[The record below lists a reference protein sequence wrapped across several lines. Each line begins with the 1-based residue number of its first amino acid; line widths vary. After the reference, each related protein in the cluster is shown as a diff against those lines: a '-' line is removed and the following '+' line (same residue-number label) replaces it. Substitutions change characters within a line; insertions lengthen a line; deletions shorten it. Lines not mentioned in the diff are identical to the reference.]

1 MAQRDP
7 VKPVLWERLQPRKG
21 LAPGP
26 AGSPPRRFAARPL
39 LQSNQR
45 RMAGFTLLEL
55 LIAIAIFALLGL
67 ATYRMLDSVLSVDA
81 ATRSHEQQLRELVRA
96 MAAFERDVLQ
106 VAVRPIRDAFGDPQ
120 PALHGDLGDASALEL
135 TRAGWRNPLGQP
147 RAELQRVRWQL
158 SGEQWQRRYWRVLDR
173 AQDSQPQLQQ
183 ALDGV
188 QALSLRYLDDE
199 GQWHT
204 DWPPANAS
212 GDERL
217 TALPRALELRLEHR
231 RYGELRRLLRLPDA
245 PPEQAPG
252 ANDANDGTPE
262 EPQP

>member
-1 MAQRDP
+1 MKRGG
-7 VKPVLWERLQPRKG
+7 KILWERLQPRMAA
-21 LAPGP
+21 APISPDARAGRP
-26 AGSPPRRFAARPL
+26 AGRTAR
-39 LQSNQR
+39 
-45 RMAGFTLLEL
+45 GFTLLEL
-55 LIAIAIFALLGL
+55 LIAIAIFAILGL
-67 ATYRMLDSVLSVDA
+67 ATYRMLDSVLSTDA

-106 VAVRPIRDAFGDPQ
+106 VAVRPIRDPFGDPQ
-120 PALHGDLGDASALEL
+120 PALRSEPSDASALEL

-158 SGEQWQRRYWRVLDR
+158 SGEQWQRRYWRVLDQ
-173 AQDSQPQLQQ
+173 AQDSQPQVQQ

-199 GQWHT
+199 GQWHA
-204 DWPPANAS
+204 DWPPPNAA
-212 GDERL
+212 GDGLL
-217 TALPRALELRLEHR
+217 TDLPRALELRLDHR

-245 PPEQAPG
+245 PPQSAVPG
-252 ANDANDGTPE
+252 PGEGEGEGEGDPEAPE